1 MIYVDPWVEHCWN
14 HCGIASS
21 SQSCFM
27 TQIEVGLIYLCAG
40 KKKTRKQ
47 TNKKPPKK
55 QTKPTKLTNF
65 DKILWNCLSWWFMG
79 GLRDALAFTLE
90 YQSLF

>member
-55 QTKPTKLTNF
+55 PNQIQNKITQTNKLNQTKPNQRK
-65 DKILWNCLSWWFMG
+65 S
-79 GLRDALAFTLE
+79 
-90 YQSLF
+90 S